1 MEYQEHNVFLGLQF
15 GHQLLKKWS
24 MEYCVWYLGKQHMG
38 EIASDSLMNTNT
50 VTIKCVPS
58 KGQPKNSKNR
68 YNAIVYTSLYG
79 MIPLIFSIPHSSL
92 CNNLFFTY
100 VIKTR
105 QFEMSVS
112 INCNKNVMNAKDT
125 SSVSIVFL

>member
-1 MEYQEHNVFLGLQF
+1 
-15 GHQLLKKWS
+15 
-24 MEYCVWYLGKQHMG
+24 MG

-58 KGQPKNSKNR
+58 KGQLKNSKNR

-92 CNNLFFTY
+92 CNNLFFAY

-112 INCNKNVMNAKDT
+112 INCNKNVMNAEDT
-125 SSVSIVFL
+125 ISVSIVFL